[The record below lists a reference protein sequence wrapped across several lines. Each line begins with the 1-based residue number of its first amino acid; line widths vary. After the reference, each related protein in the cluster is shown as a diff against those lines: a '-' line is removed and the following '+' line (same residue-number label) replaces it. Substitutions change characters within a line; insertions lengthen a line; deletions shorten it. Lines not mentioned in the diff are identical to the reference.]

1 MCPLHTALAVL
12 IAFYG
17 TPGSLGIFYVAFFC
31 AATLRQIL
39 CGVVFAYF
47 VVAAHDV
54 IRRVLPSDIHVTCL
68 AACVFVV
75 ADLLRAVLFARPELS
90 TYSQVSLF
98 GVLAA
103 VFVHLAK

>member
-1 MCPLHTALAVL
+1 M
-12 IAFYG
+12 
-17 TPGSLGIFYVAFFC
+17 
-31 AATLRQIL
+31 
-39 CGVVFAYF
+39 
-47 VVAAHDV
+47 
-54 IRRVLPSDIHVTCL
+54 TCL